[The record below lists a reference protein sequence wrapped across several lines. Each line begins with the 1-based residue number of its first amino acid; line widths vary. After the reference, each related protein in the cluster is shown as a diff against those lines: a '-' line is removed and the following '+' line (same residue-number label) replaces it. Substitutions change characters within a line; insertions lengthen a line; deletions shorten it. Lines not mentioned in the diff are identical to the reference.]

1 MVRCGARKQLQTVLQ
16 PRDAV
21 REREVMRDEE
31 ASVEVRGVVRDVVQS
46 VGDREGEGARGGP
59 TRPAILGPPGQGAHK

>member
-1 MVRCGARKQLQTVLQ
+1 
-16 PRDAV
+16 
-21 REREVMRDEE
+21 MRDEE